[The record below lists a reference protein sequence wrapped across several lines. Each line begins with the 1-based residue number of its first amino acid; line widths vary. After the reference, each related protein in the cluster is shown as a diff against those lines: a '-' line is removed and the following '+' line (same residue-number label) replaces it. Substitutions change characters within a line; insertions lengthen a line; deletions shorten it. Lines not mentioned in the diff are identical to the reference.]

1 MEDDLRD
8 EMQVLDKTWQKMT
21 AKVHQ
26 EGFREGA
33 DEGRNRSFQ
42 QGFDQGY
49 AQGFSTAFTQACFNG
64 ALRHQLPKPE
74 SLTGRTDQSASSDVS
89 DVRVTQSEARF
100 PDGVQTVAVIGNQ
113 QPGGDQEVQGC
124 Q

>member
-64 ALRHQLPKPE
+64 ALRTLKGTNFPNLSP
-74 SLTGRTDQSASSDVS
+74 SLEELTNPHRAMCQICVS
-89 DVRVTQSEARF
+89 
-100 PDGVQTVAVIGNQ
+100 P
-113 QPGGDQEVQGC
+113 
-124 Q
+124 